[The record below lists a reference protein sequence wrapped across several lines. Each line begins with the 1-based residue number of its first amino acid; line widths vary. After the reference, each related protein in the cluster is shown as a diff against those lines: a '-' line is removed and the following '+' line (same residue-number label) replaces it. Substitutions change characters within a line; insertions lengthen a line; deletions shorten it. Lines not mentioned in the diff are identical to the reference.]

1 MRAKKEHR
9 FGQKTVTRLCGILP
23 FVCVSALTLVLAGCG
38 SGGSGGA
45 TPPVTDSLSLS
56 LSTSNVTVPQ
66 GGSIGQVTAT
76 IARTDSTGSIT
87 LSVIGLPTGAMVNYT
102 QPGTGD
108 SGVIALNSGTAA
120 QGTYALTISATDG
133 VATTSASLSMVI
145 NAGITS
151 LLSTPITWSST
162 GPLVSPIPDA
172 THHIVSVKDPTAFY
186 YNNQWN
192 VYATNAYADGGW
204 NMQYISF
211 TDWSQAAAAQPYF
224 MDQTSGFSG
233 YHCAPEVL
241 YFTPTGTWYLIFQ
254 SPQPQYSTTTDP
266 TNPASWSTPQN
277 FFSSQ
282 PASVSAWID
291 FWVICDSSNCHLYFA
306 GDNGNIYRSQTAK
319 SSFPEGFSE
328 PQIILQDANAFNL
341 FESDKVY
348 ALQGLNQY
356 LLTVEALGPSG
367 IRYFRAFIANDLGGQ
382 YTPIPDADTWTNP
395 YAGENNVTFPAPATD
410 WTNDISHGE
419 MIRVGYDETLTID
432 PTNLRFLYQGA
443 NPSAEASASNY
454 SQIPYQ
460 LGLLTRSN

>member
-1 MRAKKEHR
+1 MGAKKEHR
-9 FGQKTVTRLCGILP
+9 CGQKTLARLCGTLP
-23 FVCVSALTLVLAGCG
+23 FAGVSALTLVLAGCG
-38 SGGSGGA
+38 SIGSGGA
-45 TPPVTDSLSLS
+45 TAQVSDSLALA

-76 IARTDSTGSIT
+76 VARSDSTGSIT
-87 LSVIGLPTGAMVNYT
+87 FSVGGLPSGATVNYT
-102 QPGTGD
+102 QPGTAD
-108 SGVIALNSGTAA
+108 SGVIALNPGTAA
-120 QGTYALTISATDG
+120 QGTYALTVSATDG
-133 VATTSASLSMVI
+133 VATTSASLSLVI
-145 NAGITS
+145 DAGIAS

-162 GPLVSPIPDA
+162 GPLAGPIPDA
-172 THHIVSVKDPTAFY
+172 AHAIVSVKDPTAIY
-186 YNNQWN
+186 YNQQWN
-192 VYATNAYADGGW
+192 VYATNAYADGNW

-211 TDWSQAAAAQPYF
+211 TDWPQAAAAQPYF
-224 MDQTSGFSG
+224 IDQTTGFSG
-233 YHCAPEVL
+233 YHCAPEVF
-241 YFTPTGTWYLIFQ
+241 YFTPADTWYLIFQ

-277 FFSSQ
+277 FFSAQ

-291 FWVICDSSNCHLYFA
+291 FWVICDSANCYLYFA

-319 SSFPEGFSE
+319 TSFPQGFSE

-356 LLTVEALGPSG
+356 LLTVECIGPTG
-367 IRYFRAFIANDLGGQ
+367 YRFFRAFIADDLGGQ

-395 YAGENNVTFPAPATD
+395 YAGQNNVTFPAPATD

-432 PTNLRFLYQGA
+432 PTNLQFLCQGA
-443 NPSAEASASNY
+443 SPSAEASASNY

>member
-9 FGQKTVTRLCGILP
+9 CGQKTVTRLCGILP

-38 SGGSGGA
+38 SGVSGGA
-45 TPPVTDSLSLS
+45 TAPVTDSLSLS

-108 SGVIALNSGTAA
+108 SGVIALNPGTAA

-172 THHIVSVKDPTAFY
+172 THDIVSVKDPTAFY
-186 YNNQWN
+186 YTNQWN
-192 VYATNAYADGGW
+192 VYATNAYANGGW

-233 YHCAPEVL
+233 YHCAPEVF

-266 TNPASWSTPQN
+266 ANPASWSAPQN
-277 FFSSQ
+277 FFS
-282 PASVSAWID
+282 
-291 FWVICDSSNCHLYFA
+291 
-306 GDNGNIYRSQTAK
+306 
-319 SSFPEGFSE
+319 
-328 PQIILQDANAFNL
+328 
-341 FESDKVY
+341 
-348 ALQGLNQY
+348 
-356 LLTVEALGPSG
+356 
-367 IRYFRAFIANDLGGQ
+367 
-382 YTPIPDADTWTNP
+382 
-395 YAGENNVTFPAPATD
+395 
-410 WTNDISHGE
+410 
-419 MIRVGYDETLTID
+419 
-432 PTNLRFLYQGA
+432 
-443 NPSAEASASNY
+443 
-454 SQIPYQ
+454 
-460 LGLLTRSN
+460 